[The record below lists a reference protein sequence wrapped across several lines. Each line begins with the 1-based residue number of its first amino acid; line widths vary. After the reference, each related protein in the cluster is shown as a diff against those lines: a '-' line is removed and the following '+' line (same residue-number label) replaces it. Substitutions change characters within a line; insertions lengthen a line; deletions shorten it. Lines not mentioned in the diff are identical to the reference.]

1 MSAIDQ
7 LLKTTEFLRVSDN
20 NDTNDGNDTND
31 LSVIEI
37 PNQSIIRR
45 VTEEILCP
53 GINDKTSKY
62 LTAEFKWSWAILF
75 YLGLK

>member
-53 GINDKTSKY
+53 GINDKN
-62 LTAEFKWSWAILF
+62 I
-75 YLGLK
+75 

>member
-20 NDTNDGNDTND
+20 NDTNDGND

-53 GINDKTSKY
+53 GINDKN
-62 LTAEFKWSWAILF
+62 I
-75 YLGLK
+75 